1 MHFEST
7 HLGTPKTV
15 SGHART
21 TKQISIDGQ
30 INETYNL
37 GLQGSIKKKG
47 SGNSDIKSNC
57 NSQSNDTIRCNY

>member
-1 MHFEST
+1 MHFESN

-15 SGHART
+15 ISHART

-47 SGNSDIKSNC
+47 SGNSD
-57 NSQSNDTIRCNY
+57 